1 MEGWT
6 DFFVAEVGAAAAL
19 AGLLVVAVSIN
30 IARIMSFPLLPG
42 RAAETLII
50 IGGALM
56 VSSFALFP
64 GQPRPLFGG
73 EAVVVGLVVALA
85 GANQFRAALR
95 LREAGNPL
103 TWMLIPPTMVALASV
118 PQLVGGS
125 LLVAGNESGLYWIAT
140 GIILSFVATL
150 QNGWV
155 LLVEI
160 LR

>member
-1 MEGWT
+1 MGDWT

-30 IARIMSFPLLPG
+30 VAKIMSFPLLPG
-42 RAAETLII
+42 RAAQTLII

-56 VSSFALFP
+56 ISSFALFP
-64 GQPRPLFGG
+64 GQPTPILGY
-73 EAVVVGLVVALA
+73 EAIVIGLIVASSGLV
-85 GANQFRAALR
+85 QFRSALKM
-95 LREAGNPL
+95 REAGNPL
-103 TWMLIPPTMVALASV
+103 TWTMIPLGMVALAAL
-118 PQLVGGS
+118 PEIIGGV
-125 LLVAGNESGLYWIAT
+125 LLVAGGDGGLYWIAT

-155 LLVEI
+155 LLIEI

>member
-30 IARIMSFPLLPG
+30 VEKIMSFPLLPG
-42 RAAETLII
+42 RAAQTLII
-50 IGGALM
+50 IGGALLIA
-56 VSSFALFP
+56 SFALLP
-64 GQPRPLFGG
+64 RQPPAVFGT
-73 EAVVVGLVVALA
+73 EALVVGLVVGFS
-85 GANQFRAALR
+85 GAVQLRGASRQRAA
-95 LREAGNPL
+95 GDPL
-103 TWMLIPPTMVALASV
+103 TWTIVPLGMVALSAL
-118 PQLVGGS
+118 PEIVGGA
-125 LLVAGNESGLYWIAT
+125 LLVAGAEAGLYWIAT

-155 LLVEI
+155 LLIEI

>member
-6 DFFVAEVGAAAAL
+6 DFFVAEVGASAAL

-30 IARIMSFPLLPG
+30 LARIMTFPLLPG
-42 RAAETLII
+42 RAAQTLII

-56 VSSFALFP
+56 IASFALFP
-64 GQPRPLFGG
+64 AQPLMIFGWETVIIG
-73 EAVVVGLVVALA
+73 LAVAA
-85 GANQFRAALR
+85 SGAVQFRSALKS
-95 LREAGNPL
+95 REAGNPL
-103 TWMLIPPTMVALASV
+103 TWTMIPLGMVALSAL
-118 PQLVGGS
+118 PELIGGI
-125 LLVAGNESGLYWIAT
+125 LLIAGSETGLYWIAT

-155 LLVEI
+155 LMIEI